1 MPDTD
6 LVAAEYIQ
14 RTIQARAFGWQA
26 IRQFW
31 SLRALSCS
39 TEPSSI
45 GWRSQCW
52 EITNVRVLASARL

>member
-31 SLRALSCS
+31 SLRALSGS

-45 GWRSQCW
+45 G
-52 EITNVRVLASARL
+52 